1 MKKLK
6 NLLHRIANIKFIAA
20 IRRWTAKHR
29 KLSITIYVILAILI
43 GALVTFLVFSNRTSL
58 TTNKTSTSKKVAV
71 KKPDPIKY
79 YSQLTGL
86 EVINEAAITAPVNG
100 VMIPNDTYG
109 ARPQAGLKDA
119 GIVFEAICEGGI
131 TRFLA
136 LYQNNKP
143 ALIGPIRS
151 VRMYYISW
159 AAPFNAGIVH
169 YGGNMDA
176 IAEIRSGNYRD
187 MDQMLDNGASWRRD
201 DRDNPDDAFTSGALL
216 EAQNTAKGY
225 ITSEF
230 IGFKRK
236 DIPKPTTTA
245 STTTETTTTTT
256 PTFPAATN
264 ISIHISESDF
274 DSSYIYNA
282 ATNTYARSQAGTPHL
297 EEDGT
302 QIAPSVVIAM
312 HVEEYSSSD
321 PENHEVITT
330 VGSGAATIFQDGVAI
345 EATWTKPSQFENIK
359 FTDAT
364 GAEIPLVRGQ
374 TWIAAVPNAYG
385 TVTYN

>member
-29 KLSITIYVILAILI
+29 KLSIAIYVILAILI

-58 TTNKTSTSKKVAV
+58 TTSKTSTSKKVAV

-236 DIPKPTTTA
+236 DIPKLTTTT

-256 PTFPAATN
+256 STFPAATN

-364 GAEIPLVRGQ
+364 GVEIPLVRGQ